1 MTTIFLTTFVMNI
14 PKLAVPFING
24 ILNEKKNEKDE
35 NPEVHSFMEIDR
47 QIEKNIHL
55 VEYATNEEVDGTV
68 GDYLE
73 ILI

>member
-1 MTTIFLTTFVMNI
+1 MNI